1 VTSTARS
8 PREPRIRDLVE
19 VAGVD
24 TVVRLDGRP
33 GRLEE
38 LVLTGD
44 VRQSLAAVLEHA
56 GGEAGAGFLLVGHF
70 GSGKSHFLAAVGELL
85 TEPRRVL
92 ALPAWD
98 ASLRAAALAAR
109 TSHAVMVSLVEYRA
123 EANLEELA
131 WRRCWEALDRQPP
144 PLSTDRKAAWGALL
158 QAVRAGGRQGL
169 VLGLDELS
177 EFLRAKRGPGLTED
191 LRFLQ
196 FLGEWAR
203 QQPVLVLGALQE
215 SLDEVANV
223 SERELARVRD
233 RYPVRL
239 GLSMRHVED
248 LVRGRLVLLREGA
261 EAEVERIYRALRAA
275 FPGWQVSSERFRA
288 CYPVH
293 PETLTLLD
301 GLRFVLSQQRGVV
314 DFICRQLRGDEAA
327 GIEPWLDQPAD
338 RLLGPDRVY
347 DHFQARLRE
356 RVETSR
362 LAETVVPYYERTVP
376 TLLEAEPDRE
386 LALRA
391 VKLLTL
397 LAASPLERR
406 RSAEEVAEL
415 LLCRV
420 SALDPKANAGYLA
433 QAVLKPLAAHGAY
446 VVELASPGGAD
457 TYEVALEAD
466 AALTAARL
474 LEQARAQLQ
483 PEARRVIDS
492 LMELGASTSVP
503 LGLLREGGRSRRQ
516 VIWEHTLR
524 QVLVTSARLPELGQR
539 DLRELEGALGR
550 TRAEVAL
557 VVCEVEPPGARL
569 AARAHELALAAQRVA
584 FWVPDPLTPQEREF
598 AVELLSRQLLVRQVA
613 AEGSPATAGLLQFLQ
628 RSAESDVAR
637 AREVVRRCYFQ
648 GQLVAAG
655 LGQPPDLPALGGQP
669 FDTILRELVA
679 AVLRALHPRHHEVQP
694 HAELVSDRHLRRL
707 VSVALA
713 GPRLTVGA
721 AAREGVRGQV
731 DGYLVPLG
739 LVRRR
744 GEAYHVAPD
753 PARSLAVAELL
764 RLVGSG
770 PLPAPEVTRALGQ
783 GAVGLTEPE
792 CLLLL
797 NAAVASGIV
806 EATRGR
812 RPVAAP
818 FLTLDE
824 VDRVGPGEL
833 LAPELR
839 GLVLELGGVFGPGP
853 HEPWDARVQQAS
865 WEYARA
871 WLEARREETA
881 QARDGIRLLA
891 ESPLHAGLE
900 LDALPEEL
908 DRLDALLAGVD
919 LQAGPREGL
928 EQLLQHVGVPDDLL
942 AAARRVAS
950 AARFCRADLGAYAAA
965 VGYLLDPALSIP
977 ETPAYEGLRAD
988 REEALA
994 RAGEVLALAA
1004 EDDARRA
1011 LESCDHFRRAYA
1023 AAYTAEHARYQAAA
1037 GPEAIRAMTAS
1048 PSYRALALLSEVA
1061 PSAVADD
1068 RARVDRS
1075 LASSAPV
1082 PCSRQV
1088 ETELALRPVCGCGF
1102 ALGTE
1107 PRRVDVEGLLAIANR
1122 GVAQHLAQLGQTEPR
1137 RRLEQAAQDLA
1148 SLGQAEVAGDLTR
1161 LLELAARPDQAE
1173 AAAVAHLLHGP
1184 VRGVLRQV
1192 LLGGQVVVRRDLAGL
1207 RESLAGR
1214 RYPKRRL
1221 LELLREWV
1229 DGAEGLAEQAV
1240 VEVEDTAEGSGAS
1253 PPAAGATVQALEARY
1268 PALAACLPSDRP
1280 AEAFWLAAWWAG
1292 RPRPPAW
1299 LPPRLLEDPAALR
1312 AAAAALAAAPGPVA
1326 ELAELD
1332 RRVQKRT
1339 LLADQVETALDP
1351 GGRGAADLVGV
1362 LLDERLLRYPVRA
1375 AAGELV
1381 RRLAAEPGLAARV
1394 PPGSL
1399 AHLAA
1404 EHPLLAEGDLACLE
1418 AAVGAAGALASLERR
1433 LPTAAPAG
1441 LVGDLYPSCAASVPG
1456 LLSEAAAGWP
1466 VFGAPADALRRLEA
1480 AAHRLLVEADRALET
1495 AAAAG
1500 FPGCLPLWEVGRVVV
1515 EPLLREHGRV
1525 VVLLVDAMRAD
1536 LWLRLRGP
1544 IQQALPTRAMAE
1556 RWAVVP
1562 APTRTAEAVASLAL
1576 GRQVGA
1582 GEAPDDGAA
1591 PPFAHLGYETRLLVG
1606 ADRDGQAEDLLELWR
1621 TGPPLSVAV
1630 ATGVDERL
1638 HRSPIDLAALLSES
1652 ATALERRVL
1661 ATLRVVPDAVP
1672 LVVLADHGFRENRSW
1687 GRGAMD
1693 RYAHGGLSLAESV
1706 VPVAVLAPGG
1716 GSPQDQRA
1724 KAMPQPVPAGLR

>member
-1 VTSTARS
+1 VTSTARA
-8 PREPRIRDLVE
+8 RRAPRIRDLVE
-19 VAGVD
+19 VAAVD

-44 VRQSLAAVLEHA
+44 VRQSLTAVLEGA
-56 GGEAGAGFLLVGHF
+56 GGVAGAGFLLVGHF

-85 TEPRRVL
+85 EEPRRVL

-98 ASLRAAALAAR
+98 ASLRAAALGAR
-109 TSHAVMVSLVEYRA
+109 TSLAVMVSLVEYRA

-131 WRRCWEALDRQPP
+131 WRRCWEALDRPPP
-144 PLSTDRKAAWGALL
+144 PLSTDRKASWGALL

-203 QQPVLVLGALQE
+203 QQPVLVMGALQE

-223 SERELARVRD
+223 SQRELARIRD

-261 EAEVERIYRALRAA
+261 EPEVERIYRALRAA
-275 FPGWQVSSERFRA
+275 FPGWQVSPERFRA

-362 LAETVVPYYERTVP
+362 LAETVVPYYQRTLP

-386 LALRA
+386 LGLRA

-406 RSAEEVAEL
+406 RSAEELAEL

-433 QAVLKPLAAHGAY
+433 RAVLEPLAAHGAY
-446 VVELASPGGAD
+446 VVELAPPGVAAS
-457 TYEVALEAD
+457 YEVALEAD

-474 LEQARAQLQ
+474 LEQARAQLE

-539 DLRELEGALGR
+539 DLRELEGALER

-557 VVCEVEPPGARL
+557 VVCEVEPPGARP
-569 AARAHELALAAQRVA
+569 AARAHELALAARRVA
-584 FWVPDPLTPQEREF
+584 FWVPDPLTPEEREF

-613 AEGSPATAGLLQFLQ
+613 GEGSPASAGLLQFLQ

-648 GQLVAAG
+648 GQLVASG

-669 FDTILRELVA
+669 FDTILRELVG
-679 AVLRALHPRHHEVQP
+679 AVLRALHSRHHEVQP

-713 GPRLTVGA
+713 GPRLTVA
-721 AAREGVRGQV
+721 AATREGVRGQV

-739 LVRRR
+739 LARRR
-744 GEAYHVAPD
+744 GEAYYVAPD

-770 PLPAPEVTRALGQ
+770 PLPTPEVTRALGE

-839 GLVLELGGVFGPGP
+839 GLILELGGVFGPGP

-871 WLEARREETA
+871 WLEARREEAA
-881 QARDGIRLLA
+881 QVREGIRLLA
-891 ESPLHAGLE
+891 ESPLHGGLE
-900 LDALPEEL
+900 LDALPEDL
-908 DRLDALLAGVD
+908 DRLEAVLAGVD
-919 LQAGPREGL
+919 QQAGPRDGL
-928 EQLLQHVGVPDDLL
+928 EELLQQVGVPDDLL

-950 AARFCRADLGAYAAA
+950 AARFCRADLGPYAAA
-965 VGYLLDPALSIP
+965 VGYLLDPGLSIP
-977 ETPAYEGLRAD
+977 ETPAYEGLHAD
-988 REEALA
+988 HEEAVA

-1023 AAYTAEHARYQAAA
+1023 AAYAAEHARYQAAA
-1037 GPEAIRAMTAS
+1037 GPQAVLPVTAS

-1061 PSAVADD
+1061 PSAVPDD

-1075 LASSAPV
+1075 LAGSAPV
-1082 PCSRQV
+1082 PCARQV

-1102 ALGTE
+1102 SLGTE
-1107 PRRVDVEGLLAIANR
+1107 LRRLDVEGLLAMASR
-1122 GVAQHLAQLGQTEPR
+1122 GVAQHLAQLGQGESR
-1137 RRLEQAAQDLA
+1137 RRLERAAADLA

-1161 LLELAARPDQAE
+1161 LLELAGRPDRAD
-1173 AAAVAHLLHGP
+1173 AAAVAHLLQGL

-1207 RESLAGR
+1207 REALAGR

-1229 DGAEGLAEQAV
+1229 EGAEGLAEQAV
-1240 VEVEDTAEGSGAS
+1240 VEVEDTGEGSGAPQPS
-1253 PPAAGATVQALEARY
+1253 PGGATVEALGARY
-1268 PALAACLPSDRP
+1268 PGLAACLPADRP

-1299 LPPRLLEDPAALR
+1299 LPPRLLEDPAELR
-1312 AAAAALAAAPGPVA
+1312 AAAAALTAASGPVA

-1332 RRVQKRT
+1332 RRVQTRT
-1339 LLADQVETALDP
+1339 LLADQVEGALELSSL
-1351 GGRGAADLVGV
+1351 GAADLLGA
-1362 LLDERLLRYPVRA
+1362 LLEERLLRHPVRLA
-1375 AAGELV
+1375 GGELV
-1381 RRLAAEPGLAARV
+1381 RRLAAGPGLAARV
-1394 PPGSL
+1394 PAGAL
-1399 AHLAA
+1399 GRLAA
-1404 EHPLLAEGDLACLE
+1404 EHPLLAEGDLVCLE
-1418 AAVGAAGALASLERR
+1418 AALAAAGALASLEQR
-1433 LPTAAPAG
+1433 LPTAAPAV
-1441 LVGDLYPSCAASVPG
+1441 LVADLYPSCAASIPG
-1456 LLSEAAAGWP
+1456 LLSEAVAGWP

-1480 AAHRLLVEADRALET
+1480 AAHRVLVEADRALET
-1495 AAAAG
+1495 AATAG
-1500 FPGCLPLWEVGRVVV
+1500 FPGCLPLWEVGRAVV

-1525 VVLLVDAMRAD
+1525 AVLLVDAMRAD

-1544 IQQALPTRAMAE
+1544 IRQALPARALAE

-1562 APTRTAEAVASLAL
+1562 EPTRTVEAVASLAL
-1576 GRQVGA
+1576 GRRVAA
-1582 GEAPDDGAA
+1582 GEALAEAAAGGAAAGEGAAGGGAAEPA
-1591 PPFAHLGYETRLLVG
+1591 PPFAHLGYETRVLVG
-1606 ADRDGQAEDLLELWR
+1606 ADRDGQAEDLLEMWR

-1638 HRSPIDLAALLSES
+1638 HRSPIDLAALLAES
-1652 ATALERRVL
+1652 ATALERRIL
-1661 ATLRVVPDAVP
+1661 PTLRALPDAVP

-1687 GRGAMD
+1687 GRAAMD
-1693 RYAHGGLSLAESV
+1693 RYGHGGLSLAESV
-1706 VPVAVLAPGG
+1706 VPVVVL
-1716 GSPQDQRA
+1716 S
-1724 KAMPQPVPAGLR
+1724 PVPK